1 MSNYGTT
8 WEDIEPTRPHDMIKR
23 EENPTGNAL
32 DKFMRTAYEENKW
45 TPWIRHSY
53 HPGDRYAE
61 LTIHR
66 TPTAR
71 SKTDFEYV
79 FELKHPVGLMCFEH
93 EYNGMPRR
101 FGTEASWLTHRR
113 EEQHDRTTP

>member
-79 FELKHPVGLMCFEH
+79 FELTHPAGLMCFAH
-93 EYNGMPRR
+93 EYNYLPRM
-101 FGTEASWLTHRR
+101 FGSEASLLKHRSND
-113 EEQHDRTTP
+113 H

>member
-1 MSNYGTT
+1 MSDLTNVSHIASDGAEARELRDKY
-8 WEDIEPTRPHDMIKR
+8 IE
-23 EENPTGNAL
+23 
-32 DKFMRTAYEENKW
+32 W
-45 TPWIRHSY
+45 TPWVRTSHQ
-53 HPGDRYAE
+53 PGDRYAE

-66 TPTAR
+66 TPTER

-113 EEQHDRTTP
+113 EEQHDRTTS